1 MQLIIEIPE
10 DVYREIMDGS
20 DIEIYYGE
28 TIVVKDSW
36 ASNIMRNGT
45 PLPEHHGDLKDVSI
59 LKKSLTQVADYTDA
73 KAIWEDDVDEAP
85 TIIPATKGDNK
96 NATCD

>member
-45 PLPEHHGDLKDVSI
+45 PLPEHHGRLI
-59 LKKSLTQVADYTDA
+59 
-73 KAIWEDDVDEAP
+73 DVDDYYMGSYNDAREFLYKSP
-85 TIIPATKGDNK
+85 TIIPATKGDN
-96 NATCD
+96 NADHD